1 MIKFCMEK
9 VTSSD
14 TGHFWINW
22 YDDVDSMFVGQ
33 LHNNFKR
40 EQCIGGNIRLDWRV
54 SVIMDWFINVSM
66 FLVTACVHG
75 VTLTCSWN
83 K

>member
-1 MIKFCMEK
+1 MIKFCMEE

-33 LHNNFKR
+33 LHITLRDNVLA
-40 EQCIGGNIRLDWRV
+40 EISALIGE
-54 SVIMDWFINVSM
+54 SV
-66 FLVTACVHG
+66 
-75 VTLTCSWN
+75 
-83 K
+83 